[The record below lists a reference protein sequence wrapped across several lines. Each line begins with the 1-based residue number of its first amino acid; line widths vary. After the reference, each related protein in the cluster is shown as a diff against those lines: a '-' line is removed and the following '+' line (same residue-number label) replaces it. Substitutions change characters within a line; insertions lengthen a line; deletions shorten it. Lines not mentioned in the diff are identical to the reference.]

1 MKNHQIHKTDVLVI
15 GGGLAGMRSAQTARE
30 GGAEVILV
38 MKGSGA
44 SPWVFG
50 FNAPVGSK
58 DSSEIYYNDILQSGG
73 YINNRNLAK
82 VMAEGAVNAV
92 SDLEKMG
99 MNFDKDGKQYHL
111 LQPLGCSCPRY
122 VHYKNSTGREAVK
135 LLRDDIRR
143 KGVII
148 IQNTMITDLVV
159 HNGKI
164 IGACGIS
171 QKDGNLMIFCAKAIV
186 IAAGGCGRI
195 YPLSTYPEDITSD
208 GYAMA
213 YQIGAELIDMEF
225 MQFEPCGIV
234 YPESLRGEIIV
245 TTLLME
251 GGQLRDG
258 KGERF
263 MLGYEPKRGEKV
275 QKDELA
281 RAIHKEI
288 NEGRGTKHKGVYFD
302 VSMLPREVIV
312 TAHSMSYEPILK
324 AGIDLTKEPAEV
336 APIAHTFIGGIKID
350 ERCATSIEGLYAAG
364 EAAGGIHGANR
375 MGGNAGTEIL
385 VFGARA
391 GKYASEYA
399 LSRYFESDRNIH
411 EDFAERKMKLFDSLK
426 IQRNNGLTPSFLRKQ
441 IQEIMQGKVNIIKS
455 KKRLE
460 EALNEL
466 YGLEEMLPKLTAS
479 DITQIIE
486 FHQIQNMIITAK
498 IVATAALTRTE
509 SRGTH
514 YRNDFPKK
522 NDKDWLKNIIIMKS
536 NGKIEAQTFKIETSV

>member
-1 MKNHQIHKTDVLVI
+1 MKNYQIHETDVLVI
-15 GGGLAGMRSAQTARE
+15 GGGLAGMRSAQKARE
-30 GGAEVILV
+30 GGAKVILV
-38 MKGSGA
+38 MKGNGA

-50 FNAPVGSK
+50 FNAPVGLK
-58 DSSEIYYNDILQSGG
+58 DSSERYYNDILQSGG

-82 VMAEGAVNAV
+82 IMAEEAMIAVA
-92 SDLEKMG
+92 DLEKIG

-111 LQPLGCSCPRY
+111 LQPLGCSCQRY
-122 VHYKNSTGREAVK
+122 VHYKNSTGREAIK
-135 LLRDDIRR
+135 LLGDEIRR
-143 KGVII
+143 EGVSI
-148 IQNTMITDLVV
+148 IQNTMITDLIA
-159 HNGKI
+159 HDGKI
-164 IGACGIS
+164 VGVCGIS
-171 QKDGNLMIFCAKAIV
+171 RKDGNLNIFCAKAIV

-195 YPLSTYPEDITSD
+195 YPLTTYPEDITSD

-213 YQIGAELIDMEF
+213 YQIGADLIDMEF

-251 GGQLRDG
+251 GGQLKDG

-263 MLGYEPKRGEKV
+263 MLRYDPKRGEKV

-281 RAIHKEI
+281 RAIYKEI
-288 NEGRGTKHKGVYFD
+288 YEGRGTKHRGVYFD
-302 VSMLPREVIV
+302 VSMLPRDLIV

-324 AGIDLTKEPAEV
+324 AGIDLTKESAEV

-350 ERCATSIEGLYAAG
+350 ESCATSIKGLYAAG

-399 LSRYFESDRNIH
+399 LSRYFESDRNIN

-426 IQRNNGLTPSFLRKQ
+426 IQRNNELTSSFFRKQ
-441 IQEIMQGKVNIIKS
+441 IHDIMQEKVNIIKS
-455 KKRLE
+455 KGGLE

-466 YGLEEMLPKLTAS
+466 DGLEKMLPKLTAS

-486 FHQIQNMIITAK
+486 FHQIQNMFITAK
-498 IVATAALTRTE
+498 IVVTAALTRTE
-509 SRGTH
+509 SRGAH
-514 YRNDFPKK
+514 YRNDFPEK
-522 NDKDWLKNIIIMKS
+522 NDKDWLKNIIITKS